1 MLQFVVAED
10 LVLDRV
16 KLIDLEESNYEHQ
29 VVELQNALNVMN
41 ALLRLALQHFLR
53 L

>member
-16 KLIDLEESNYEHQ
+16 KLIVLEESNYEHQ
-29 VVELQNALNVMN
+29 VVELQNALNVIN

>member
-16 KLIDLEESNYEHQ
+16 KLIVLEESNYERQ

-41 ALLRLALQHFLR
+41 ALLCLALQHFLR